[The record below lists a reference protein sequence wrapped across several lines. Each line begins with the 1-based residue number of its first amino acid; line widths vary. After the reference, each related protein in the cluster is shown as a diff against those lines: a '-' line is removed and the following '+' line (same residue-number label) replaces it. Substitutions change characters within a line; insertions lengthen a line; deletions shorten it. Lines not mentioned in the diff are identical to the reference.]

1 MFFNQLKEQESQTPA
16 MWHQLLN
23 LAKLIG
29 WLSVGAGPP
38 CCLLGSGR
46 SGPASDSHAALTLTH
61 PFLMNISCGTK
72 WAVCAC
78 RYRMTIVISQHIHP
92 LVLTVQ

>member
-29 WLSVGAGPP
+29 WLSIGAGP
-38 CCLLGSGR
+38 LLPFR
-46 SGPASDSHAALTLTH
+46 QRALRH
-61 PFLMNISCGTK
+61 
-72 WAVCAC
+72 
-78 RYRMTIVISQHIHP
+78 TI
-92 LVLTVQ
+92 

>member
-29 WLSVGAGPP
+29 WLSVGAGPSLP
-38 CCLLGSGR
+38 FSSGR
-46 SGPASDSHAALTLTH
+46 SGTPSDAGAALTFT
-61 PFLMNISCGTK
+61 
-72 WAVCAC
+72 
-78 RYRMTIVISQHIHP
+78 
-92 LVLTVQ
+92 